1 MLDDFG
7 RNNPPWMEA
16 RRGGATVL
24 DRLRRHVAV
33 TLRPSRGLAG
43 GELNPQI
50 IKEMMGHGFNV
61 GFFIT

>member
-1 MLDDFG
+1 
-7 RNNPPWMEA
+7 MEA